1 MLPGPAG
8 ASSALKVARSGIW
21 GYDPQIVIVGPH
33 SRTEVHDHNKNSQTR
48 PSNYAHACLHPRAAR
63 IGPVGVLL
71 ARGPRA
77 RVRQGRAGAT
87 MAVIVPNCD
96 FW

>member
-1 MLPGPAG
+1 MC
-8 ASSALKVARSGIW
+8 VTIM
-21 GYDPQIVIVGPH
+21 Q
-33 SRTEVHDHNKNSQTR
+33 TEVHDHNKNSQTR
-48 PSNYAHACLHPRAAR
+48 PSNYVHACLHPRAAW

-71 ARGPRA
+71 ARWPRA

-96 FW
+96 FGDRELDFEIFFGQDHD